1 MTAKATDVA
10 GNTGPA
16 SAVLSVTIDT
26 TAPAAPSAPD
36 LAAASDSGASNT
48 DNITDVTTPQ
58 FNGTAAANSLVT
70 LFDGTT
76 AVGSGTASAA
86 GAWSITSSVLAPG
99 THSFTATAADTAG
112 NLSPASKAL
121 SVTINPSAPVSASTL
136 GLASSPNFMAVPG
149 SEWAGAL
156 VGHWGFGDIAAGLNS
171 ATGQMVG
178 GSGGMDAATT
188 GAGVMT
194 ATDWAGTASV
204 NSTGDYTAAHL
215 WQSNDHHDGWS
226 ATLVGH

>member
-1 MTAKATDVA
+1 
-10 GNTGPA
+10 
-16 SAVLSVTIDT
+16 
-26 TAPAAPSAPD
+26 
-36 LAAASDSGASNT
+36 
-48 DNITDVTTPQ
+48 
-58 FNGTAAANSLVT
+58 
-70 LFDGTT
+70 
-76 AVGSGTASAA
+76 
-86 GAWSITSSVLAPG
+86 
-99 THSFTATAADTAG
+99 
-112 NLSPASKAL
+112 
-121 SVTINPSAPVSASTL
+121 
-136 GLASSPNFMAVPG
+136 MAVPG